1 MVALVKPVAAVQN
14 LFTTTCSGVGF
25 EIIPQNNVNGLIPST
40 TKYSWLAPTGAGIS
54 NGSAG
59 NLANTIIGNLTNT
72 TALVATA
79 TYVITPIAD
88 NCAGSSFTLVVQVK
102 PKPTLNSVANASPIC
117 SGTLFQY
124 TPSSATPGVNF
135 SWSYLSVSGITA
147 SEPLSGTGS
156 ISQRLTNNT
165 NAAITV
171 TYIYSLQADGC
182 SGYGTDAVTVLVKP
196 IPSLSSTLTP
206 ANIYTG
212 TVFNYSAQSNVGGS
226 TFGWTRN
233 PLPAINNNLA
243 GSGSG
248 ADIAE
253 VLANSSSNI
262 VFVSY
267 VYTIT
272 AAGCASSQTVTVGVV
287 PNLILTST
295 LTPLP
300 ICNGTVFAYTA
311 TSDVPGVTYV
321 WKRTAISSINN
332 NIAGSGVG
340 AVINE
345 SLTSSAIVPV
355 AVTYDVTLSA
365 FGMSNTQQVTVIV
378 QPSPSVQRPVAQQIC
393 NQGNSLPV
401 VFTGNV
407 QGSQYQWVN
416 DTPSI
421 GLPASGSGNIPSFVG
436 TNSGTVPLV
445 ANITVTPISNACSGL
460 PASFS
465 ITIQP
470 TPTLS
475 NALSSTAICSGT
487 TFTYTARSLTSNAS
501 FTWQRETVS
510 GIDATGP
517 ATGEGNITNQLLR
530 NKSQST
536 LTQTYLYTLTANGC
550 SNQQRV
556 SVEVLP
562 EPRLTSTTTP
572 PAING
577 GNEFAYTPTSSLPS
591 TQYFWARAAVTG
603 ITNPSATGGN
613 NIREILFNPTTGP
626 ITVTYTYS
634 LLSGGC
640 FGTEDVTLRVNPNRT
655 TLFPGAISG
664 TQAVCIGTAAV
675 AFTSLSPATGGN
687 GTIDYRW
694 QSSLDN
700 ITFTDIPGATALTYA
715 AGTLS
720 QTTYFRRVA
729 VSGDQEFAT
738 NVVLVTVNKA
748 VPPTVTP
755 AGPLFLVTGGSFT
768 LSSTTA
774 AAYMWSNSATTQSI
788 SVTAPGGYRVTI
800 TDANGCKDTSNL
812 VAVSPPPPVTIN
824 ATYIIGNPN
833 NPPNSGGQV
842 TGLPGAQLKYYLL
855 SAGGTVIPVPALP
868 SSPGTYT
875 YYVSQVINGY
885 ESIRVP
891 YTVTMIEPFKISDP
905 QKVLSSKP
913 ELQPDGSYII
923 RFSFYIN
930 NNLSILL
937 DSIRM
942 KDDLTRVFPSA
953 VQFEVMSLKAS
964 GTLVANQQ
972 YNGSSNIEL
981 LSDGSKL
988 NPSAKDS
995 INLVIRMVP
1004 NGFFG
1009 ILKNTATLS
1018 AKTPYGALSVNSN
1031 DPSIGTGVGNRE
1043 PTPFEIPGVE
1053 IFVPGGF
1060 SPNQDGMNDY
1070 LVIRRPSTTTIQL
1083 EIFNRWGN
1091 PVYRAADYKNDWN
1104 GRTNQPGNV
1113 LGPEIPDGTY
1123 YYIVTGTDRISGKIT
1138 RLNGFIT
1145 VKR

>member
-1 MVALVKPVAAVQN
+1 M
-14 LFTTTCSGVGF
+14 
-25 EIIPQNNVNGLIPST
+25 
-40 TKYSWLAPTGAGIS
+40 
-54 NGSAG
+54 
-59 NLANTIIGNLTNT
+59 
-72 TALVATA
+72 
-79 TYVITPIAD
+79 
-88 NCAGSSFTLVVQVK
+88 K

-124 TPSSATPGVNF
+124 TPSSATPGANF

-147 SEPLSGTGS
+147 SEPLSGVGS
-156 ISQRLTNNT
+156 ISQRLTNTT

-171 TYIYSLQADGC
+171 TYFYSLNADGC
-182 SGYGTDAVTVLVKP
+182 IGNGTDAVTVLVKP

-212 TVFNYSAQSNVGGS
+212 TVFNYTAQGNVGGS
-226 TFGWTRN
+226 SFGWTRS
-233 PLPAINNNLA
+233 PLSAINNNVA

-248 ADIAE
+248 AAIAE
-253 VLANSSSNI
+253 VLTNSSSNI
-262 VFVSY
+262 VFVPY

-287 PNLILTST
+287 PNLILSST

-321 WKRTAISSINN
+321 WRRAAINSINN

-340 AVINE
+340 AVISE

-378 QPSPSVQRPVAQQIC
+378 QPTPTVQRPALQQIC
-393 NQGNSLPV
+393 NQGNTFPV

-407 QGSQYQWVN
+407 LGSEYQWVN
-416 DTPSI
+416 DLPAI
-421 GLPASGSGNIPSFVG
+421 GLPASGNGNIPSFVG
-436 TNSGTVPLV
+436 TNIGSVPLV

-460 PASFS
+460 PATFS

-470 TPTLS
+470 SPSLS
-475 NALSSTAICSGT
+475 NSLTATAICSGT
-487 TFTYTARSLTSNAS
+487 TFTYIASSQTTNVS
-501 FTWQRETVS
+501 FTWQRESVS
-510 GIDATGP
+510 GITATGP
-517 ATGEGNITNQLLR
+517 ATGVGNISDQVLR
-530 NKSQST
+530 NISQSS

-591 TQYFWARAAVTG
+591 TQFNWFRVVVPG
-603 ITNPSATGGN
+603 ITNPAASGSN
-613 NIREILFNPTTGP
+613 NILEILLNPTTGP

-634 LLSGGC
+634 LVSGGC
-640 FGTEDVTLRVNPNRT
+640 AGTVEVTLRVNPNRT

-664 TQAVCIGTAAV
+664 TQSVCIGTAAV

-687 GTIDYRW
+687 GTITYRW
-694 QSSLDN
+694 QSSQDN
-700 ITFTDIPGATALTYA
+700 ITFSDIPGATALTYT

-738 NVVLVTVNKA
+738 NVVEVTVNKA
-748 VPPTVTP
+748 VPPIVTP

-768 LSSTTA
+768 LTSTTA
-774 AAYMWSNSATTQSI
+774 VAYLWSNSATTQSI
-788 SVTAPGGYRVTI
+788 TVTAPGGYRLTI

-824 ATYIIGNPN
+824 ATYVIGNPN

-842 TGLPGAQLKYYLL
+842 TGLPGSQLKYYLL

-891 YTVTMIEPFKISDP
+891 YTVTMIEQFKISDP

-913 ELQPDGSYII
+913 EMQSDGSLIV
-923 RFSFYIN
+923 RFSLYIN
-930 NNLSILL
+930 NSLTILL
-937 DSIRM
+937 DSVRM
-942 KDDLTRVFPSA
+942 KDDLTKVFPS
-953 VQFEVMSLKAS
+953 VTQFEVLSLQAS
-964 GTLVANQQ
+964 GNLLANQR
-972 YNGSSNIEL
+972 YNGISDIEL
-981 LSDGSKL
+981 L
-988 NPSAKDS
+988 A
-995 INLVIRMVP
+995 
-1004 NGFFG
+1004 
-1009 ILKNTATLS
+1009 
-1018 AKTPYGALSVNSN
+1018 
-1031 DPSIGTGVGNRE
+1031 
-1043 PTPFEIPGVE
+1043 
-1053 IFVPGGF
+1053 
-1060 SPNQDGMNDY
+1060 
-1070 LVIRRPSTTTIQL
+1070 
-1083 EIFNRWGN
+1083 
-1091 PVYRAADYKNDWN
+1091 
-1104 GRTNQPGNV
+1104 
-1113 LGPEIPDGTY
+1113 
-1123 YYIVTGTDRISGKIT
+1123 
-1138 RLNGFIT
+1138 
-1145 VKR
+1145 